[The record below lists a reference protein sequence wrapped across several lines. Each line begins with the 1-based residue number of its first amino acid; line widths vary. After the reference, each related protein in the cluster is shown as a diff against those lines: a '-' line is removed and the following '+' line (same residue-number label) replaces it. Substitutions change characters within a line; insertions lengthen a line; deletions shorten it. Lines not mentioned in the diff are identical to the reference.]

1 VVTGKVGPGTQVT
14 GKPTYRAGGVF
25 AVAAESPESHSSLLE
40 ARICM
45 FAVAETLGSMRTQ
58 NPNQYANRNPRRSN
72 NGE

>member
-1 VVTGKVGPGTQVT
+1 M
-14 GKPTYRAGGVF
+14 F
-25 AVAAESPESHSSLLE
+25 AVAAELPESHSSPLE